1 MSLFSELKRRNVFRV
16 ATAYIIVGWLL
27 TEVLATLMPMFGV
40 PEWVGKAVV
49 IIVAV
54 TFVPVLIFAWA
65 FEMTP
70 EGIKRE
76 KDVDRNASITSQ
88 TGKKL
93 DYVTIAA
100 VVLGIAFL
108 AWSKTSV
115 DVPSRSFEVTETSG
129 APSVAVLP
137 FINMSGN
144 ADNEYFSDGLT
155 ETLLHMLAQVPEIK
169 VAARTS
175 SFAFKGQQQDIRTIA
190 LALGVAH
197 VLEGSVQ
204 RSGDKVRVTAQLI
217 RAEDGFH
224 IWSSI
229 YDRTL
234 NDIFVIQDE
243 IAKDVGESLT
253 TSLLGEKAIAIEG
266 IGTHNVLAYD
276 LYLQALGHR
285 ANGSYGALQK
295 AEELLKEALLLDS
308 GFYDAKRDL
317 AQLYVQQQNTGL
329 LDQDVAFANAVEL
342 LEQVLAAQP
351 GDITSRALLIAVESF
366 QAENAGAYMAL
377 ADAVA
382 PLRLLADQAPNDLEI
397 RRILYYVLNGV
408 GSVDEALLVIEQ
420 ALLIDPMNA
429 ELHYAKGN
437 VNKRLKNYDAARA
450 AFHRSLELS
459 PDQPNVYGRLSEL
472 SSAQG
477 DGVGAVRNIL
487 ESMRI
492 DPKDHEIAAM
502 LATDLYRIGLIDDG
516 DYYRDRAALLAP
528 NSPTTRMAMLEGF
541 AVRGDRNA
549 SDVLARAMVKDDVDE
564 RHGSYTEAV
573 YTILS
578 NAIAR
583 EDVAEGLEFIGRYQ
597 PDFNDPTSSEI
608 PFKVRFAQGAAF
620 PAWYLALG
628 REQTSKMADDY
639 WRVLMESGMVASE
652 WDVTYMEVLALR
664 GDVKSATEFALAE
677 VLIEPVTEALW
688 VREIFDF
695 PYMTAVAE
703 DPRVRARLQ
712 QWDEDLAQLRVDLRA
727 VLDGVR

>member
-49 IIVAV
+49 IVVAV

-76 KDVDRNASITSQ
+76 KDVDRDASITSQ

-100 VVLGIAFL
+100 VVLGVAFL
-108 AWSKTSV
+108 AWSKTGV
-115 DVPSRSFEVTETSG
+115 DAPSQSIEVTETSG

-137 FINMSGN
+137 FVNMSGN

-175 SFAFKGQQQDIRTIA
+175 SFAFKGQQQDIRNIA

-217 RAEDGFH
+217 RADDGFH
-224 IWSSI
+224 VWSSI

-253 TSLLGEKAIAIEG
+253 TSLLGEKVIAIEG
-266 IGTHNVLAYD
+266 VGTHNVLAYD

-285 ANGSYGALQK
+285 ANGSYGALKK
-295 AEELLKEALLLDS
+295 AEELLKEALLRDPD
-308 GFYDAKRDL
+308 FFDAKRDL
-317 AQLYVQQQNTGL
+317 AQIYVQQQNTGL
-329 LDQDVAFANAVEL
+329 LDQDEAYANAARL
-342 LEQVLAAQP
+342 LEQILAARP

-366 QAENAGAYMAL
+366 QAENAGAYMAM

-382 PLRLLADQAPNDLEI
+382 PLRLLADQAPNDVEV
-397 RRILYYVLNGV
+397 RRILYLVMNGV
-408 GSVDEALLVIEQ
+408 GLVDEALAVVEQ

-429 ELHYAKGN
+429 ELHYSIGN
-437 VNKRLKNYDAARA
+437 INKRLKKYDIARA
-450 AFHRSLELS
+450 AFQRSLELS
-459 PDQPNVYGRLSEL
+459 PDQPNVYSRLSEM
-472 SSAQG
+472 SAAQG
-477 DGVGAVRNIL
+477 DGVGAVRNTL

-502 LATDLYRIGLIDDG
+502 LADILYHVGLVDDG

-528 NSPTTRMAMLEGF
+528 NSPTTRMAMLEGYSS
-541 AVRGDRNA
+541 RGDRDA
-549 SDVLARAMVKDDVDE
+549 SDRLARSMVADDIDE

-573 YTILS
+573 YAILG

-583 EDVAEGLEFIGRYQ
+583 EDVEEGLEFIVRYQ
-597 PDFNDPTSSEI
+597 PDFNDPTSSDI

-620 PAWYLALG
+620 PAWDLVFG
-628 REQTSKMADDY
+628 REQASKMADDY

-652 WDVTYMEVLALR
+652 WNATYMEVLALR
-664 GDVKSATEFALAE
+664 GEVRNAIEFALAE

-695 PYMTAVAE
+695 PYMKAVAE
-703 DPRVRARLQ
+703 DLRVQARLQ
-712 QWDEDLAQLRVDLRA
+712 QWDEDLVQIRRDLRP
-727 VLDGVR
+727 VLDGAR